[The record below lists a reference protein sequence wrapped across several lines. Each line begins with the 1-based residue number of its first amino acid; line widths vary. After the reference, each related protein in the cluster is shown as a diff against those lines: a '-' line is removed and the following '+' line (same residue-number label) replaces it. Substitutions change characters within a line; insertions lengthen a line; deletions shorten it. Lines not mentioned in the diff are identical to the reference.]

1 LNALSSNVGLGGIW
15 DADAAEFIDCGSVT
29 TF

>member
-1 LNALSSNVGLGGIW
+1 LWANVGLGGIW
-15 DADAAEFIDCGSVT
+15 DADAAEFIDCGSAT